1 MTRILSKASVSDWN
15 TRYFMPRQ
23 APSSCWNSGAC
34 MISFI
39 CAESFLSSCAIIS
52 PMVSSTSDLMTL
64 VSASA
69 CSTSVLTAFSISVAA
84 RSVRGLKVCFRSEAN
99 SSASWVCV
107 RASCWTVSVAM
118 TSFLL
123 RSIQYDDRL
132 WCCLLRCCL
141 LLAIAA
147 LLQRLHQ
154 LRIRQQFAQLT
165 LRGGLAVHIA
175 LEIRQLRSCFEKPC
189 DCRNLLCNGGR
200 FEIRHFVEAELDA
213 YFLSGVLAEFVSYPE
228 VDARLDGGHS
238 RIQIVHV
245 EFKEFAIDDFGL
257 LLAGRVAGEIGQDA
271 HDEWD
276 LDFFLGI
283 RRIFVGD
290 VDARRPN
297 PTNEFLTTFLC
308 HAYNLVFEFK
318 MRRNFRCDIN
328 WNRRVHGLPNGRPR
342 ASVR

>member
-39 CAESFLSSCAIIS
+39 CAESFLSSWAIIS

-147 LLQRLHQ
+147 LLDGAVLQRLHQ

-189 DCRNLLCNGGR
+189 DCGNLLCNGR
-200 FEIRHFVEAELDA
+200 RLEIRHFVKAELDA
-213 YFLSGVLAEFVSYPE
+213 QFLSGILAEFVSYSE
-228 VDARLDGGHS
+228 VDARLDRGHS
-238 RIQIVHV
+238 RIQVVHV

-257 LLAGRVAGEIGQDA
+257 LLTGRVAGEVGHDA

-308 HAYNLVFEFK
+308 HAYNLVLSL
-318 MRRNFRCDIN
+318 R
-328 WNRRVHGLPNGRPR
+328 
-342 ASVR
+342 

>member
-123 RSIQYDDRL
+123 CSIQYDDRL
-132 WCCLLRCCL
+132 WCCLL
-141 LLAIAA
+141 LAIAA
-147 LLQRLHQ
+147 LLDGAVLQRLHQ
-154 LRIRQQFAQLT
+154 LRIRQQLAQLT
-165 LRGGLAVHIA
+165 LRGSFAVHIA
-175 LEIRQLRSCFEKPC
+175 LQVRQLHSCFEKPC
-189 DCRNLLCNGGR
+189 NCRNLPCNGGR
-200 FEIRHFVEAELDA
+200 FKIRHFIEAEL
-213 YFLSGVLAEFVSYPE
+213 YGHLLPGILAQLVIYSE
-228 VDARLDGGHS
+228 VDARLNGGYS
-238 RIQIVHV
+238 RIQIVHI
-245 EFKEFAIDDFGL
+245 EFKEFAIDNFGL
-257 LLAGRVAGEIGQDA
+257 LDTGCVAGEIGQDA

-276 LDFFLGI
+276 LNFFLGI
-283 RRIFVGD
+283 RRIFISD
-290 VDARRPN
+290 VD
-297 PTNEFLTTFLC
+297 
-308 HAYNLVFEFK
+308 
-318 MRRNFRCDIN
+318 
-328 WNRRVHGLPNGRPR
+328 
-342 ASVR
+342 S

>member
-1 MTRILSKASVSDWN
+1 
-15 TRYFMPRQ
+15 MPRQ

-132 WCCLLRCCL
+132 WCCLL
-141 LLAIAA
+141 LAIVA
-147 LLQRLHQ
+147 LLDGAVLQRLHQ
-154 LRIRQQFAQLT
+154 LRIRQQFAQLPF
-165 LRGGLAVHIA
+165 RGGLAVHIA
-175 LEIRQLRSCFEKPC
+175 LQIRQLRSSFAKPC

-200 FEIRHFVEAELDA
+200 LEIRHFVEAELDA
-213 YFLSGVLAEFVSYPE
+213 HLLCGIFAQLVIDAKG
-228 VDARLDGGHS
+228 DARLDRGHS

-245 EFKEFAIDDFGL
+245 EFKEFAIDDFRL

-283 RRIFVGD
+283 RRMFVVG
-290 VDARRPN
+290 VDARRPS

-308 HAYNLVFEFK
+308 HVFNLVFEFK